1 MGVGSFLYLNG
12 NYAGGIVDHAVGA
25 KSSIPWS
32 MAGIGTDFLSM
43 GQLIAHDGTKLLAKS
58 AAASGSL
65 GAAESL
71 ANFSKAVGTPI
82 INAGLIT
89 LTMESNL
96 LGFGRPED
104 GERFTRGANHFMD
117 AYTALLKSRPPGDWH
132 GSGSTEYGD
141 RNKEQQTR
149 ASDLHSKDVAI
160 QKELSAE
167 AGQVSDTRDYV
178 SKCQTKLAAAIIPAI
193 AAKFAPWGGPA
204 LAMAIEFAAV
214 AATVYP
220 ATKQLNQ
227 LINAAGAHARAVKS
241 IASEYESIASNA
253 KLPGAGFGNG

>member
-12 NYAGGIVDHAVGA
+12 NYAGGVVDHASGA
-25 KSSIPWS
+25 KSSIPWA

-43 GQLIAHDGTKLLAKS
+43 GQLVAHDGAKLLAKS
-58 AAASGSL
+58 AAASGSA

-71 ANFSKAVGTPI
+71 ASFSKAVGTPI
-82 INAGLIT
+82 INAGLVT

-117 AYTALLKSRPPGDWH
+117 AYSALLKSAPPGDWH
-132 GSGSTEYGD
+132 GTGSTEYGD
-141 RNKEQQTR
+141 RNKEQQAR
-149 ASDLHSKDVAI
+149 ASDLHAKDVAV
-160 QKELSAE
+160 QKELSDE
-167 AGQVSDTRDYV
+167 ASQVSDTRDYI

-193 AAKFAPWGGPA
+193 AAKIAPWGGPA
-204 LAMAIEFAAV
+204 LAYAIEIAAV

-220 ATKQLNQ
+220 ATTQLNQ
-227 LINAAGAHARAVKS
+227 LIDRAGAHARTIKS

-253 KLPGAGFGNG
+253 ELPGAGFGHG

>member
-1 MGVGSFLYLNG
+1 
-12 NYAGGIVDHAVGA
+12 
-25 KSSIPWS
+25 

-71 ANFSKAVGTPI
+71 ASFSKAVGTPI

-117 AYTALLKSRPPGDWH
+117 AYTALLKSTPPGDWH

-220 ATKQLNQ
+220 ATKKLNQ

-253 KLPGAGFGNG
+253 ELPGAGFGNG